1 VWITYQVA
9 SWWLPS
15 AASSAAKVL
24 ALGSEGLTPVIVA
37 VLMETEEGLWTRG
50 ETGLATTKPV
60 RLKRPAT
67 IMKIPK
73 NFMFATVRQAGVC
86 DWMRECIPRDQVSRV
101 VSTVMQWRV
110 EVLL

>member
-1 VWITYQVA
+1 MKG
-9 SWWLPS
+9 P
-15 AASSAAKVL
+15 
-24 ALGSEGLTPVIVA
+24 TPVLIA

-73 NFMFATVRQAGVC
+73 NFMFAMVKQAGV
-86 DWMRECIPRDQVSRV
+86 
-101 VSTVMQWRV
+101 
-110 EVLL
+110 

>member
-50 ETGLATTKPV
+50 ETGLATTRLV

-73 NFMFATVRQAGVC
+73 NFMFAMVRQ
-86 DWMRECIPRDQVSRV
+86 S
-101 VSTVMQWRV
+101 WR
-110 EVLL
+110 L